1 MRYNEIFL
9 SRLNAYLGGGGG
21 RGVERI
27 IRTMTARMFPL
38 TRTFPICESLL
49 KVKHKGKGAVS

>member
-9 SRLNAYLGGGGG
+9 SRL
-21 RGVERI
+21 RI